1 MTEAALAIE
10 PEVQESAPEV
20 AESNTTFSP
29 SMLSE
34 DLQHEP
40 SLRNFDDVNKL
51 AKSYVHLVKKLGATP
66 DSLIRLPSGGEN
78 WDEVYDKLGRPANP
92 DEYEIPYDTNMEKEF
107 ASEIHKLGL
116 SKTQGQQVYNFIK
129 NNGELSNQM
138 AKQQFE
144 ELQQENINKL
154 KSDWGAEFQR
164 NATKA
169 RQAFLQLADA
179 ETLQMFEQTGLGNH
193 PEVVKIFHKVGEIL
207 EEDGLLNT
215 DIGGTGAG
223 GRAQV
228 ESRLAEIMK
237 PDSGFWDGMH
247 PEHNKLVEEALKL
260 REMLV

>member
-10 PEVQESAPEV
+10 PSTEPAVEEQSV
-20 AESNTTFSP
+20 P
-29 SMLSE
+29 STAFNPANLSE

-51 AKSYVHLVKKLGATP
+51 AKSYVHLVKKLGAP
-66 DSLIRLPSGGEN
+66 PENLIKLPAGNEN

-92 DEYEIPYDTNMEKEF
+92 DQYEIPYETNMEKEF

-116 SKTQGQQVYNFIK
+116 SKEQGQQVYNFIK
-129 NNGELSNQM
+129 NNGEYSTQM

-144 ELQQENINKL
+144 ELQIENVNKL
-154 KSDWGAEFQR
+154 KSDWGNDFQK
-164 NATKA
+164 NTTKA
-169 RQAFLQLADA
+169 RQAFLQLADQD
-179 ETLQMFEQTGLGNH
+179 TLKMFEGTGLGNH

-228 ESRLAEIMK
+228 ETRLSEIMK
-237 PDSGFWDGMH
+237 TESAYWDSMH
-247 PEHNKLVEEALKL
+247 PDHDRMVQEALKL
-260 REMLV
+260 REMLI